1 MNESNCQR
9 QNSIT
14 LGIAL
19 LIATILVLFSSENLA
34 YCSFNATPVPL
45 TTQERTEIFSSKT
58 MYSDLLCVMCRY
70 RFRVLDA
77 FGTEAVYNDDE
88 YVKSHP
94 QLENHAGLGRL
105 GLRLKQFYTLYRMY
119 LAFVVPKYMQSS
131 AAECTE
137 TNCNQHCVPK
147 FKRLI
152 VNCCFLHQ
160 ISYNDCVQM
169 LL

>member
-1 MNESNCQR
+1 VLYIVHFTAFC
-9 QNSIT
+9 
-14 LGIAL
+14 LGGPFFSGHGV
-19 LIATILVLFSSENLA
+19 VLFSNENLA

-119 LAFVVPKYMQSS
+119 LAFVLPK
-131 AAECTE
+131 
-137 TNCNQHCVPK
+137 
-147 FKRLI
+147 
-152 VNCCFLHQ
+152 
-160 ISYNDCVQM
+160 
-169 LL
+169 